1 MVIEA
6 YGAMAIWE
14 RGLWVPDA
22 VAVAC
27 VACDIPRGGP
37 IWLLGRTRACR
48 CGSSRAR
55 QTDLA
60 MRLRTGLARSAAGV
74 WLREWWRSMFIER

>member
-1 MVIEA
+1 MVIED
-6 YGAMAIWE
+6 YGAIAIWE

-22 VAVAC
+22 VAVPC
-27 VACDIPRGGP
+27 VGCDIARGGP
-37 IWLLGRTRACR
+37 IWLSGLARACR

-60 MRLRTGLARSAAGV
+60 MQLRTGLARSAAGA
-74 WLREWWRSMFIER
+74 WLQGW